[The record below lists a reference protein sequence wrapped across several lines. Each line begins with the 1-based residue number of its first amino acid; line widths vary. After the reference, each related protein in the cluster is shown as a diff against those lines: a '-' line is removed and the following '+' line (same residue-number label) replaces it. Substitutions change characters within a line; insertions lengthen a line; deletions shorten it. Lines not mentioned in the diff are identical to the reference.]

1 MIDAYTREELLR
13 VIAEQKELIAHL
25 REDLKTAIQAYR
37 DVVARPP
44 TLASQK
50 SEDQKA
56 PALP

>member
-44 TLASQK
+44 ISASQK